1 MLYLT
6 KNIVGLYFLPQFYLL
21 TIIFFNLR
29 ITEIA

>member
-6 KNIVGLYFLPQFYLL
+6 KNIMGLYFLSQFYLL